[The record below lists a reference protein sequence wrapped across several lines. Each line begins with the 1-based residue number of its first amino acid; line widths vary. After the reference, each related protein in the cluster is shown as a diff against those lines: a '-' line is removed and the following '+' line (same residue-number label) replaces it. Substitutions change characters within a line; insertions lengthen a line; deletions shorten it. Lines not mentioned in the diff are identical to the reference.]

1 MEYTKLYYEK
11 ENNVMKVTFNNP
23 EKLNALTTE
32 FLEEFDCLLDEIEAD
47 NSLQVIILTGAGK
60 AFIAGADIKLM
71 STMVPEEAG
80 LYAFNTQEVY
90 RRMEGMNKV
99 FIAAVNGFAL
109 GGGCEMTLACD
120 LRIASKKAKLGLP
133 EVGLGIFPG
142 GGGTQRLP
150 RLIGMTKAKEL
161 VYTGK
166 TINAEEAERI
176 GLVNFVTEPE
186 ELLAKAE
193 ELAAQILKNSKSG
206 VRLAK
211 ESFNNGAQMDMI
223 SATNLEKNLFSL
235 CFATEDQKE
244 GMAAFLEKRPAAFK

>member
-23 EKLNALTTE
+23 EKLNALTNE
-32 FLEEFDCLLDEIEAD
+32 FLEEFNQLLDEIEAD
-47 NSLQVIILTGAGK
+47 RSLQVVILTGAGK
-60 AFIAGADIKLM
+60 AFIAGADISLM
-71 STMVPEEAG
+71 STMVPEEAAI
-80 LYAFNTQEVY
+80 YAYNTQEVY
-90 RRMEGMNKV
+90 RRMEGMSKI

-120 LRIASKKAKLGLP
+120 LRIASRKAKFGLP

-150 RLIGMTKAKEL
+150 RLIGMAKAKEL
-161 VYTGK
+161 VYTGR
-166 TINAEEAERI
+166 TFSADEAERM
-176 GLVNFVTEPE
+176 GLVNYVADPE
-186 ELLAKAE
+186 ELMVKAE
-193 ELAAQILKNSKSG
+193 ELAVQILKNSKSG

-244 GMAAFLEKRPAAFK
+244 GMAAFLEKRPAQFK